1 LTRAAN
7 QGILCYNIIVGE
19 QELIERIITEHRRAW
34 HEYHVLESIEC
45 GMVLT
50 GSEVK
55 SIRNGAISLADGYA
69 QIKSNEAFLLN
80 VHIAPY
86 DPASRTNPNPRRTRK
101 LLLHK
106 REIFRLQGKLNAGNL
121 TLIPLRVYLK
131 SGKIKIEVALVKG
144 KKLYDKRA
152 AIKQR
157 ESDREKQAALRL
169 YR

>member
-1 LTRAAN
+1 MD
-7 QGILCYNIIVGE
+7 E
-19 QELIERIITEHRRAW
+19 QEFIERIITEYRRAR
-34 HEYHVLESIEC
+34 HEYHILETIEC
-45 GMVLT
+45 GVVLT
-50 GSEVK
+50 GGEVK

-69 QIKSNEAFLLN
+69 LIKNKEIFLLN

-86 DPASRTNPNPRRTRK
+86 DPASRANPNPRRTRK

-106 REIFRLQGKLNAGNL
+106 REIFRLQGKLNVGNL

-157 ESDREKQAALRL
+157 DSEREKQAALRL
-169 YR
+169 SR

>member
-1 LTRAAN
+1 M
-7 QGILCYNIIVGE
+7 GE
-19 QELIERIITEHRRAW
+19 LDLIERVVTENRRAR
-34 HEYHVLESIEC
+34 HEYHILETMEC
-45 GMVLT
+45 GIILT

-55 SIRNGAISLADGYA
+55 SIRNRTISLADGYA
-69 QIKSNEAFLLN
+69 LIKSNEIFLLN

-86 DPASRTNPNPRRTRK
+86 DPASRANPNSRRTRK

-106 REIFRLQGKLNAGNL
+106 KEIFRLQGKLNAGSL

-144 KKLYDKRA
+144 KKLYDKRD

-157 ESDREKQAALRL
+157 ELDREKQAALRL
-169 YR
+169 TREH

>member
-1 LTRAAN
+1 M
-7 QGILCYNIIVGE
+7 GE
-19 QELIERIITEHRRAW
+19 QGFIERIITEHRRAR
-34 HEYHVLESIEC
+34 HEYHILETIEC
-45 GMVLT
+45 GLVLT
-50 GSEVK
+50 GGEVK
-55 SIRNGAISLADGYA
+55 SIRDGAISLADGYA
-69 QIKSNEAFLLN
+69 IIKSTEVFLLN

-86 DPASRTNPNPRRTRK
+86 NPASRTNPNPRRTRK

-157 ESDREKQAALRL
+157 ELEREKQSALRL
-169 YR
+169 SR